1 VIKFFQSYKERK
13 RSSGRQGEQINR
25 DAPGGVMPENL
36 FSKRVSNAIAAGV
49 PGCLVLFE
57 TDKPKQAGAG
67 GSREPEE
74 AMADNVMEMLTKN
87 FRKSDYISQLKE
99 NEYAVWLNGIVEA
112 DVSCIGRRVSAI
124 NDRLLHPQE
133 QSGFSPVTVSV
144 GAAFGRNAAD
154 FKELHK
160 KAGRALY
167 QVKVGGRCGFQ
178 VYTERQG

>member
-13 RSSGRQGEQINR
+13 RTSGGQGEQINR
-25 DAPGGVMPENL
+25 EAPGGVMPEDL
-36 FSKRVSNAIAAGV
+36 FAKRVGNAIAAGV

-67 GSREPEE
+67 SIEEPKEP
-74 AMADNVMEMLTKN
+74 MADNVMEILTKN
-87 FRKSDYISQLKE
+87 FRKSDYFSQLKE
-99 NEYAVWLNGIVEA
+99 GEYAIWLNGIAEA
-112 DVSCIGRRVSAI
+112 DISCIGRRVSAI
-124 NDRLLHPQE
+124 NDRLLHPRE
-133 QSGFSPVTVSV
+133 QSGFSPVTVSA
-144 GAAFGRNAAD
+144 GAVFGGNAAD

-178 VYTERQG
+178 IYIER